1 MNRANGMILLD
12 ADEEEAWEAQLRI
25 GTGVRSGP
33 TAPEKTEE
41 GLSDENE
48 VFDDMA
54 LLHRLCLS
62 DT

>member
-12 ADEEEAWEAQLRI
+12 EDEEEAWEAQLRI

-33 TAPEKTEE
+33 TAPKKTEE

-48 VFDDMA
+48 VFDDMG
-54 LLHRLCLS
+54 
-62 DT
+62 